1 VPDPLAAAIAENALW
16 CDHVGRAIGARTAVD
31 VHRWWSDAR
40 MPPFHPDAVSLVPG
54 VAARDL
60 LAGVDVGPGCS
71 VKDSHADVD
80 LAPAGFSVA
89 LTGRWWHRPPG
100 PVPASALM
108 PAVVALGDEVVGGV
122 LAGDPAMRLV
132 AARDDQGR
140 VRARAVLH
148 DADPGAG
155 AVVGV
160 SNLTAD
166 PGFEAQAW
174 RAIVGVASGRHLVGW
189 EREEDLASVVAVGG
203 RTLGPLR
210 VWLRPD
216 D

>member
-1 VPDPLAAAIAENALW
+1 MPDPLAAAIAENALW

-31 VHRWWSDAR
+31 AHRWWSDTR
-40 MPPFHPDAVSLVPG
+40 MPPLHPDAVSLVPG
-54 VAARDL
+54 VAAGDL
-60 LAGVDVGPGCS
+60 LAGIDVGPGCS

-80 LAPAGFSVA
+80 LAPAGFSVV

-100 PVPASALM
+100 PVPASALT
-108 PAVVALGDEVVGGV
+108 PAVVAVGDEVAGGV

-132 AARDDQGR
+132 VARDDQGT
-140 VRARAVLH
+140 VRARAVVH
-148 DADPGAG
+148 DAGAG

-166 PGFEAQAW
+166 AGLEAEAW
-174 RAIVGVASGRHLVGW
+174 RAVVGVASGRHLVGW
-189 EREEDLASVVAVGG
+189 ERDADLAPMVAVGG
-203 RTLGPLR
+203 LLLGPLR